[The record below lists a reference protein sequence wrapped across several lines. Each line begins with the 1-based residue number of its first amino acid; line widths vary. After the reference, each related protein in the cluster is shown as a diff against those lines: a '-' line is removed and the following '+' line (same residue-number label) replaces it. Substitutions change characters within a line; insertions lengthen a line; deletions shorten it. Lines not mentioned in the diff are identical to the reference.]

1 MSSSSSSLGVRN
13 NPGIMV
19 LGVVVVEAGP
29 RGEELPAV
37 AAGVGHGPGEV
48 EALHVLQQIVAP
60 LLHPPHPGVRYG
72 GSVFTS
78 YQCCGSG
85 SGGFFD
91 PWNRDR

>member
-13 NPGIMV
+13 NPGMVV

-37 AAGVGHGPGEV
+37 AAGVGHRPGEV
-48 EALHVLQQIVAP
+48 EALHVLQQVVAT
-60 LLHPPHPGVRYG
+60 LLHPPNPGVWRISTCG
-72 GSVFTS
+72 
-78 YQCCGSG
+78 QCCGSG

-91 PWNRDR
+91 PWNPDR